1 MLHTSAP
8 SVDPATEA
16 PAEIP
21 TTETPTP
28 ETPAAG
34 SPAGESSTAVPN
46 GHLRLTSVLASGLPA
61 EVGTPDEPRRYTVP
75 AVFSRQVGPREKAYL
90 EDPSTARRLA
100 ADGHPGVEL
109 RVSDRR
115 LLIGNTTLAE
125 LRDGLASRIAAVLRE
140 MGDAMAQEQTRLDD
154 ERSERLVHEQE
165 RAAAVTA
172 LAADIRFD

>member
-1 MLHTSAP
+1 MLHTPAP
-8 SVDPATEA
+8 SAGPATEA
-16 PAEIP
+16 PAG
-21 TTETPTP
+21 TTTV
-28 ETPAAG
+28 AG
-34 SPAGESSTAVPN
+34 SPADETVTTVPN

-125 LRDGLASRIAAVLRE
+125 LRDGLATRIAGLLRE
-140 MGDAMAQEQTRLDD
+140 MGDAMAEEQTRLDD

-172 LAADIRFD
+172 MAADIRFD